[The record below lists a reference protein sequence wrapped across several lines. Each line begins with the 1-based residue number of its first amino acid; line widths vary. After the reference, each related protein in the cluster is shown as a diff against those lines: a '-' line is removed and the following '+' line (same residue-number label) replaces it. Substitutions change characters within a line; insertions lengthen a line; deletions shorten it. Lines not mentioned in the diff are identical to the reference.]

1 MKKLLLVVLLFIA
14 FISCKKS
21 TDNLTVSGTWIET
34 TQGMD
39 TINFVIT
46 NPYLVLNLSRQGMT
60 PGYPLIPTSHV
71 GPYVY
76 TLQRDTIVMRPLV
89 SNSLYTNHFYFN
101 IDPETNILSIGNFYD
116 TNKVKGTILTFAKKK

>member
-21 TDNLTVSGTWIET
+21 TDTLSVSGTWIET

-39 TINFVIT
+39 TIKFINT
-46 NPYLVLNLSRQGMT
+46 NPDLELILSRAGMIST
-60 PGYPLIPTSHV
+60 GVLIPTSHV

-116 TNKVKGTILTFAKKK
+116 TNKVKGTILTFTKKP